1 MTNPPNDEIGV
12 SAPSF
17 DPVWEDI
24 YKRGEQLNRYPYSNV
39 VSFVIR
45 EQPVGLARAE
55 TRVLEIGCGAGNN
68 LWFAAR
74 EGFQVA
80 GVDASPSA
88 IKFANARFA
97 EEGLSGD
104 IRLGDFTSL
113 PFADDSFDLAI
124 NRAAVTQ
131 TGLTSAA
138 KAVAEVGRVLK
149 KGGKFYNEI
158 YSNKTRRGGIPGP
171 DGVTLNVEGW
181 LAGVG
186 QICFYSKTQL
196 DALFAKGWK
205 LSSVIH
211 TENVDTTVRPHLV
224 VGNWMITAIKT

>member
-1 MTNPPNDEIGV
+1 MTNRPVDRNGE
-12 SAPSF
+12 SAPTF
-17 DPVWEDI
+17 DPVWEEI
-24 YKRGEQLNRYPYSNV
+24 YGRGEQLNRYPYSNV
-39 VSFVIR
+39 VGFVIR
-45 EQPVGLARAE
+45 EKPADLPRAE

-88 IKFANARFA
+88 VDFANQRFS
-97 EEGLSGD
+97 EDGLSGD
-104 IRLGDFTSL
+104 IRLGDFTAL
-113 PFADDSFDLAI
+113 PFDADSFDLAI

-138 KAVAEVGRVLK
+138 KAVAEVHRVLK
-149 KGGKFYNEI
+149 TGGKFYNEV
-158 YSNKTRRGGIPGP
+158 YSDKTERGGTQGP
-171 DGVTLNVEGW
+171 DGVTLNIEGW

-186 QICFYSKTQL
+186 QICFYSQAQL
-196 DALFAKGWK
+196 DALFSDGWK

-211 TENVDTTVRPHLV
+211 TEHVDMTTEPHLV
-224 VGNWMITAIKT
+224 VGNWMVTAVKT